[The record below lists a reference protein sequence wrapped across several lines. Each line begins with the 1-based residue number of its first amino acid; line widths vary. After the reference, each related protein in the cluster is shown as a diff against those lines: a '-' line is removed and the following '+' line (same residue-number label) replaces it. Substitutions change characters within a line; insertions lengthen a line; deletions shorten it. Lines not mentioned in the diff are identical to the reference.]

1 MDQSEVDRLTG
12 KGAKGPTPDKT
23 AKAPDLS
30 ELQPVGA
37 GPKGAGV
44 AVGVPGSLD
53 TLLDVSL
60 PIAIEFGRTH
70 MTVQEVLELGSGSVI
85 QLDRMVGEPI
95 DIYVSDRKLAEGEVV
110 VIGEH
115 FGVRITRII
124 AGGDQPAA
132 GRELA

>member
-1 MDQSEVDRLTG
+1 MMG
-12 KGAKGPTPDKT
+12 KGAAAPAPQ
-23 AKAPDLS
+23 AARAPDLS
-30 ELQPVGA
+30 DLGA
-37 GPKGAGV
+37 GGARPGAG
-44 AVGVPGSLD
+44 GGSLD

-60 PIAIEFGRTH
+60 PVAIEFGRTH

-115 FGVRITRII
+115 FGVRITRIVT
-124 AGGDQPAA
+124 GNEPMVA
-132 GRELA
+132 GRETH

>member
-1 MDQSEVDRLTG
+1 MDQNEIDRRTTG
-12 KGAKGPTPDKT
+12 GAKGANPERA

-30 ELQPVGA
+30 DLQANVAA
-37 GPKGAGV
+37 GRAAGTV
-44 AVGVPGSLD
+44 LGSLD

-60 PIAIEFGRTH
+60 PVAIEFGRTH

-95 DIYVSDRKLAEGEVV
+95 DIYISDRKLAEGEVV

-115 FGVRITRII
+115 FGVRITRIVTG
-124 AGGDQPAA
+124 ADQPAPA
-132 GRELA
+132 RELV

>member
-1 MDQSEVDRLTG
+1 MDQSEIDRLTG
-12 KGAKGPTPDKT
+12 KGPSASEPPR
-23 AKAPDLS
+23 APDLS
-30 ELQPVGA
+30 ELPAMGAAVRGATGA
-37 GPKGAGV
+37 G
-44 AVGVPGSLD
+44 SLE

-60 PIAIEFGRTH
+60 PVAIEFGRTH

-95 DIYVSDRKLAEGEVV
+95 DIFISDRKLAEGEVV

-124 AGGDQPAA
+124 ATAESVGA
-132 GRELA
+132 GREHA

>member
-1 MDQSEVDRLTG
+1 MDQSEIDRLMSG
-12 KGAKGPTPDKT
+12 GAKQQPTPA
-23 AKAPDLS
+23 AKAPDLHP
-30 ELQPVGA
+30 LPAQAPRA
-37 GPKGAGV
+37 AAAGV
-44 AVGVPGSLD
+44 AGGTGGNLD

-60 PIAIEFGRTH
+60 PVAIEFGRTH

-115 FGVRITRII
+115 FGVRITRVVTGPE
-124 AGGDQPAA
+124 ALT
-132 GRELA
+132 GRESH

>member
-1 MDQSEVDRLTG
+1 MDQNEIDRG
-12 KGAKGPTPDKT
+12 SGGGARGPNPERT

-30 ELQPVGA
+30 ELQASAAAGRAAGA
-37 GPKGAGV
+37 T
-44 AVGVPGSLD
+44 PGSLD

-60 PIAIEFGRTH
+60 PVAIEFGRTH

-95 DIYVSDRKLAEGEVV
+95 DIFISDRKLAEGEVV

-115 FGVRITRII
+115 FGVRITRIV
-124 AGGDQPAA
+124 AGADQPTPA
-132 GRELA
+132 RELV